1 MKKYVFKDQAVEN
14 AFQVIAK
21 ALEIEDFDKQFK
33 ESLDDELPYFS
44 FYLKNEEKP
53 VFSFSANLLECI
65 EVYDPNGWNDRTVIP
80 PQVIAGLRY
89 SEPYLVE
96 NAMGYYVAAIFD
108 FRQNAWVDN
117 RDLEIVTCS
126 RYRGV
131 PNGFFER

>member
-1 MKKYVFKDQAVEN
+1 MKKYVFKDQALEN
-14 AFQVIAK
+14 AFRVIAK

-44 FYLKNEEKP
+44 FYRENEEKP

-89 SEPYLVE
+89 SDPYLVE
-96 NAMGYYVAAIFD
+96 NAMGYYLAAIFD
-108 FRQNAWVDN
+108 FRQNAWLDN

-126 RYRGV
+126 RYREV

>member
-80 PQVIAGLRY
+80 PKVIEGLRY

-96 NAMGYYVAAIFD
+96 NPMGYYVAAIFD

-117 RDLEIVTCS
+117 RDLGIVGCL
-126 RYRGV
+126 RYREV
-131 PNGFFER
+131 PNGFFRE